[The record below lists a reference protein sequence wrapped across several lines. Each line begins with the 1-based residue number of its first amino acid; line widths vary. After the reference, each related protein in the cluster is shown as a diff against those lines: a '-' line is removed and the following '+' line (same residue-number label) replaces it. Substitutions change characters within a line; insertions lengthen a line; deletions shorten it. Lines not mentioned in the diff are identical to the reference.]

1 MALTILSLC
10 YALPGNS
17 QYLGGAN
24 DGYARS
30 SSIVTLGISPM
41 YYGGTDDGF
50 SMDIAFAQSLAFPQP
65 MFLGGNDDGF
75 SFAAVTSQS
84 LAFPQPMF
92 LGGNDDGFSFA
103 VVTSQSLAFLQPM
116 FLGGTDDGF
125 SFAFAALQPLTS
137 AYMYFGGGGDGQTAT
152 ISFNTPLP
160 LDYMTISV
168 EWKKNNAHIMWKT
181 IGEFHNDYFNV
192 ERSTSGLEF
201 TRISK
206 IEGAKTDKPVDRSY
220 EYDDEEAIKESKEVI
235 YYRVQQVDFDG
246 ISTYS
251 SVVALFKNDKSFQ
264 WNIYSFPNPVSD
276 EFELNIVG
284 LKTEEKEIQL
294 VDVNGKVI
302 MSQQAAS
309 KTKINVREYASGI
322 YFLMVR
328 NGSNVI
334 QTLKIIVTH

>member
-1 MALTILSLC
+1 
-10 YALPGNS
+10 
-17 QYLGGAN
+17 
-24 DGYARS
+24 
-30 SSIVTLGISPM
+30 
-41 YYGGTDDGF
+41 
-50 SMDIAFAQSLAFPQP
+50 
-65 MFLGGNDDGF
+65 
-75 SFAAVTSQS
+75 
-84 LAFPQPMF
+84 
-92 LGGNDDGFSFA
+92 
-103 VVTSQSLAFLQPM
+103 
-116 FLGGTDDGF
+116 
-125 SFAFAALQPLTS
+125 
-137 AYMYFGGGGDGQTAT
+137 
-152 ISFNTPLP
+152 
-160 LDYMTISV
+160 
-168 EWKKNNAHIMWKT
+168 MWKT

-220 EYDDEEAIKESKEVI
+220 EYDDEEAIKENKEVI